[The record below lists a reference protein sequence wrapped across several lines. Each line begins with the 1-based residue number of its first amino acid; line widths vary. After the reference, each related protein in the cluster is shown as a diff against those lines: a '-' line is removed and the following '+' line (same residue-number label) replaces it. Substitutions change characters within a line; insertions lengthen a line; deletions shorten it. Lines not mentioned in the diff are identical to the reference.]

1 MARRDVAAGVAG
13 LDEIGAGLS
22 EPHDFRGQDVERV
35 GPHEWVKDECV
46 PFGGH
51 LLLRCA
57 CGCPGPFVLSWEER
71 GSAECGVFQAWRDGS
86 ARLAICGE
94 GNRLDLR
101 TAARRI

>member
-1 MARRDVAAGVAG
+1 MASSPLQGGVV
-13 LDEIGAGLS
+13 LN
-22 EPHDFRGQDVERV
+22 EPVDQQSQIHRGHDQDVERV
-35 GPHEWVKDECV
+35 GPHEWVKDDCV

-51 LLLRCA
+51 VLLRCR

-94 GNRLDLR
+94 GQGHVLR